1 MSDIAETEYKVL
13 YNRPGLEAQIIAERE
28 QKRKQIVWHTAE
40 AQRTATDAEIT
51 REIKDHPDRGW
62 NTTELVR
69 RVEAAVALRDRH
81 IAVAEW
87 LQYQLDYPEDAEEV
101 AWLEGTLENPE

>member
-13 YNRPGLEAQIIAERE
+13 YNRPGLEAKIRAERE
-28 QKRKQIVWHTAE
+28 QKSRQIVWNIAE
-40 AQRTATDAEIT
+40 AQRPATDAEIA

-62 NTTELVR
+62 HTTERVR
-69 RVEAAVALRDRH
+69 RLEAAVDLRDRH

-101 AWLEGTLENPE
+101 AWLDGTLENPE